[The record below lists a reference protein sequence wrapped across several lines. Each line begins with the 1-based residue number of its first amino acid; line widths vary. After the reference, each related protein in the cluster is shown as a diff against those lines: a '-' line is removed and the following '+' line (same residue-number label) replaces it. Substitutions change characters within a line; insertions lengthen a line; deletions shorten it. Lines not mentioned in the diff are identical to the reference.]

1 MCRFYGRLLKMGGLQ
16 DTAVHNLDEDYEGL
30 STEVGLDV
38 GCRRTQNIYTAKCC
52 TLTEILHS
60 PSADI
65 LCSGPADCLQNKFKL
80 C

>member
-1 MCRFYGRLLKMGGLQ
+1 MSWKALLLLLLLL
-16 DTAVHNLDEDYEGL
+16 HDEDYEGL
-30 STEVGLDV
+30 LTRLHGLNA
-38 GCRRTQNIYTAKCC
+38 GCRCTQNFHTPEYC

-60 PSADI
+60 PSADF